1 MRAKK
6 TAKLDNLSKEMWI
19 AVGFIYCA
27 WAVYA
32 PHVTFLITSG
42 EDKAKGRKS
51 KSKHKLDKNGKCNA
65 IDVSVGDLTP
75 YQREIMLTF
84 IRGHLDPRGYD
95 TIMHKVKGGVLHLH
109 CEWDPKEG
117 EILIRR

>member
-42 EDKAKGRKS
+42 EDTAKGRKS
-51 KSKHKLDKNGKCNA
+51 KSKHKLNDKGECDA
-65 IDVSVGDLTP
+65 IDVSVRGLTL